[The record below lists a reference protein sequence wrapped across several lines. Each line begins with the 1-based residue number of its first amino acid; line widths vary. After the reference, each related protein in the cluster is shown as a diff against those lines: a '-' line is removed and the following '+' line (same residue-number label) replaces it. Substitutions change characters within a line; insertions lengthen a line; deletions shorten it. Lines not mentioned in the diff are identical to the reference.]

1 MVILQHNH
9 LSGDLHQG
17 PCNLQRDIT
26 MQEMPFPDIS
36 RRSTQIDRLIST
48 NPRRKRDMG
57 GGVISPVIQRLEH
70 KLTLLQ
76 KFATH
81 RLISI
86 RIFSVDFIETAA
98 L

>member
-1 MVILQHNH
+1 
-9 LSGDLHQG
+9 
-17 PCNLQRDIT
+17 

-48 NPRRKRDMG
+48 NTRRKRDMG

-76 KFATH
+76 EFAT
-81 RLISI
+81 
-86 RIFSVDFIETAA
+86 
-98 L
+98 